1 MKAGHLQQYAPP
13 LTIYNEPVNLFVAD
27 FMGNPPMNFIKGKI
41 VSAKKKSFDINFAGL
56 DATFEVNGEVILP
69 QETVDKT
76 AEDVTVSK
84 ETKEVTDLTGRE
96 VVVGIRPEYLSI
108 DEQGIPTTVYSTLPA
123 GMETTVK
130 LHLNDDVIT
139 GVVFG
144 SVDYAVNT
152 PLNINFNGNKII
164 LFDKNTTNRIA
175 FGSLKIK

>member
-1 MKAGHLQQYAPP
+1 MYGSVPSVYSKNSCFYQFNALLRDVPKKR
-13 LTIYNEPVNLFVAD
+13 N
-27 FMGNPPMNFIKGKI
+27 NF
-41 VSAKKKSFDINFAGL
+41 SNCRNS
-56 DATFEVNGEVILP
+56 
-69 QETVDKT
+69 
-76 AEDVTVSK
+76 
-84 ETKEVTDLTGRE
+84 
-96 VVVGIRPEYLSI
+96 SI

-130 LHLNDDVIT
+130 LRLNDDVIT